1 MAPMTVAGEEM
12 HALVE
17 RLYPLCRSITGDGV
31 RATLEIIGEYVPL
44 QVHEVPT
51 GTQVLDWTVPQEWN
65 IRDAYVADAT
75 GRRVVDFAASNLH
88 VLGYSVPVA
97 ATVPLT
103 ELRAHLH
110 TLPDRP
116 SWVPYRTSYYKPD
129 WGFCLSQ
136 ETLDSLPDG
145 DYEVRIDSTLADGHL
160 TYAEHV
166 VPGQVAD
173 EVIVSCHVC
182 HPSLANDNL
191 AGIAVATFLA
201 RALAEQTPWY
211 TYRFLFAPGT
221 IGAITWLARNADRV
235 EKASPGHGGSPG
247 PAEPGAGEG
256 PSTGGRVR
264 HGLVL
269 ACAGDRGRL
278 TYKRSRRGDAE
289 IDRVMSHVLS
299 ASERPHHIT
308 GFTPYG
314 YDERQFCS
322 PGFDLGVGSLSRTP
336 YAGYPEYHTSAD
348 NPDFVSPEAMA
359 DTLALC
365 REAFAVLDRNRR
377 YVNLSPYGE
386 PQLGRRGLYE
396 SLGGRSDAKQAQ
408 MAMLWVLNLSDG
420 EHDLL
425 DVAERSGLPF
435 DAVAAAADALRGA
448 GLIKA

>member
-1 MAPMTVAGEEM
+1 MTGTGEEM
-12 HALVE
+12 YALVE
-17 RLYPLCRSITGDGV
+17 RMYPLCRSITGDGV
-31 RATLEIIGEYVPL
+31 RATLDIVGEYIPL
-44 QVHEVPT
+44 QRHEVPT

-75 GRRVVDFAASNLH
+75 GRRVVDFAASSLH
-88 VLGYSVPVA
+88 VLGYSVPVER
-97 ATVPLT
+97 TMPLS

-110 TLPDRP
+110 TLPEQP
-116 SWVPYRTSYYKPD
+116 KWVPYRTSYYRPD
-129 WGFCLSQ
+129 WGFCLAQ
-136 ETLDSLPDG
+136 ETLDALPDD

-160 TYAEHV
+160 SYAEHV
-166 VPGQVAD
+166 VPGQVSD
-173 EVIVSCHVC
+173 EVIVSSHVC

-201 RALAEQTPWY
+201 RALAEGTPYY

-221 IGAITWLARNADRV
+221 IGAITWLARNAERV
-235 EKASPGHGGSPG
+235 E
-247 PAEPGAGEG
+247 
-256 PSTGGRVR
+256 RVR

-269 ACAGDRGRL
+269 ACAGDSGQL
-278 TYKRSRRGDAE
+278 TYKRSRRGDAG
-289 IDRVMSHVLS
+289 IDRVMRHVLE
-299 ASERPHHIT
+299 ASGRPHRVT

-348 NPDFVSPEAMA
+348 DLGFVSPEAMA
-359 DTLALC
+359 DTLAVC
-365 REAFAVLDRNRR
+365 REAFAVLDRDRA

-386 PQLGRRGLYE
+386 PQLGRRGLYDA
-396 SLGGRSDAKQAQ
+396 LGGRSDAKEAQ
-408 MAMLWVLNLSDG
+408 MAMLWVLSLSDG
-420 EHDLL
+420 EHGLL

-435 DAVAAAADALRGA
+435 ETVAAAADALHGA

>member
-1 MAPMTVAGEEM
+1 MAPVTGHGEEM

-31 RATLEIIGEYVPL
+31 RATLEIVGEYVPL
-44 QVHEVPT
+44 RVHEVPT

-65 IRDAYVADAT
+65 IRDAYIADAA
-75 GRRVVDFAASNLH
+75 GRRVVDFAASSLH
-88 VLGYSVPVA
+88 VLGYSVPVS
-97 ATVPLT
+97 ATMPLA
-103 ELRAHLH
+103 ELRGHLH
-110 TLPDRP
+110 TLPEHP
-116 SWVPYRTSYYKPD
+116 SWVPYRTSYYKPE
-129 WGFCLSQ
+129 WGFCLAQ
-136 ETLDSLPDG
+136 ETLDAMPDG
-145 DYEVRIDSTLADGHL
+145 EYEVRIDSTLADGHL

-166 VPGQVAD
+166 VPGRVPD

-201 RALAEQTPWY
+201 RALAERTPYY
-211 TYRFLFAPGT
+211 TYRFVFAPGT
-221 IGAITWLARNADRV
+221 IGAITWLARNRERV
-235 EKASPGHGGSPG
+235 E
-247 PAEPGAGEG
+247 
-256 PSTGGRVR
+256 RVK

-269 ACAGDRGRL
+269 ACAGDPGQL

-289 IDRVMSHVLS
+289 IDRVLRYVLA
-299 ASERPHHIT
+299 ASERPHRIVE
-308 GFTPYG
+308 FTPYG

-336 YAGYPEYHTSAD
+336 YADYPEYHTSAD
-348 NPDFVSPEAMA
+348 DLDFVSPEAMA
-359 DTLALC
+359 DTLAVC

-386 PQLGRRGLYE
+386 PQLGRRGLYD

-408 MAMLWVLNLSDG
+408 MAMLWVLSLSDG
-420 EHDLL
+420 EHGLL

-435 DAVAAAADALRGA
+435 DTVAAAADALHGA

>member
-1 MAPMTVAGEEM
+1 MTTPGEEM

-31 RATLEIIGEYVPL
+31 RATLEIVGEYIPL

-65 IRDAYVADAT
+65 IRDAYVADSA
-75 GRRVVDFAASNLH
+75 GRRVVDFAASSLH
-88 VLGYSVPVA
+88 VLGYSVPVS
-97 ATVPLT
+97 ATMPLAD
-103 ELRAHLH
+103 LRPHLH
-110 TLPDRP
+110 TLPDQP
-116 SWVPYRTSYYKPD
+116 GLVPYRTSYYKPE
-129 WGFCLSQ
+129 WGFCLAQ
-136 ETLDSLPDG
+136 ETLDALPEG
-145 DYEVRIDSTLADGHL
+145 EYEVRIDSTLADGHL

-166 VPGQVAD
+166 VPGRVPD

-201 RALAEQTPWY
+201 RALARETPHY
-211 TYRFLFAPGT
+211 TYRFIFAPGT
-221 IGAITWLARNADRV
+221 IGAITWLARNAERVDRV
-235 EKASPGHGGSPG
+235 K
-247 PAEPGAGEG
+247 
-256 PSTGGRVR
+256 

-289 IDRVMSHVLS
+289 IDQVLRHVLT
-299 ASERPHHIT
+299 ASGRPHRIEE
-308 GFTPYG
+308 FTPYG
-314 YDERQFCS
+314 YDERQYCS

-348 NPDFVSPEAMA
+348 NPGFVSPEAMT
-359 DTLALC
+359 DTLDVC

-377 YVNLSPYGE
+377 YLNLSPYGE
-386 PQLGRRGLYE
+386 PQLGRRGLYD

-408 MAMLWVLNLSDG
+408 MAMLWVLSLSDG
-420 EHDLL
+420 EHGLL

-435 DAVAAAADALRGA
+435 DTVAAAADALCGA

>member
-1 MAPMTVAGEEM
+1 MARVTGTGEEM
-12 HALVE
+12 YALVE
-17 RLYPLCRSITGDGV
+17 RMYPLCRSITGDGV
-31 RATLEIIGEYVPL
+31 RATLDIVGEYIPL
-44 QVHEVPT
+44 QRHEVPT

-75 GRRVVDFAASNLH
+75 GRRVVDFAASSLH
-88 VLGYSVPVA
+88 VLGYSVPVER
-97 ATVPLT
+97 TMPLS

-110 TLPDRP
+110 TLPDQP
-116 SWVPYRTSYYKPD
+116 KWVPYRTSYYRPD
-129 WGFCLSQ
+129 WGFCLAQ
-136 ETLDSLPDG
+136 ETLDALPDG

-160 TYAEHV
+160 SYAEHV
-166 VPGQVAD
+166 VPGQVSD
-173 EVIVSCHVC
+173 EVIVSSHVC

-201 RALAEQTPWY
+201 RALAEGTPYY

-221 IGAITWLARNADRV
+221 IGAITWLARNAERV
-235 EKASPGHGGSPG
+235 E
-247 PAEPGAGEG
+247 
-256 PSTGGRVR
+256 RVR

-269 ACAGDRGRL
+269 ACAGDSGQL
-278 TYKRSRRGDAE
+278 TYKRSRRGDAG
-289 IDRVMSHVLS
+289 IDRVMRHVLE
-299 ASERPHHIT
+299 ASGRPHRVT

-348 NPDFVSPEAMA
+348 DLGFVSPEAMA
-359 DTLALC
+359 DTLAVC
-365 REAFAVLDRNRR
+365 REAFAVLDRDRA

-386 PQLGRRGLYE
+386 PQLGRRGLYDA
-396 SLGGRSDAKQAQ
+396 LGGRSDAKEAQ
-408 MAMLWVLNLSDG
+408 MAMLWVLSLSDG
-420 EHDLL
+420 EHGLL

-435 DAVAAAADALRGA
+435 ETVAAAADALHGA